1 MEHFLSRGKK
11 ELIDHFIMFISV
23 DSLSLFYEDAVEV
36 CSQNK
41 LYKSLAYV
49 CSTHKDFI
57 SPLNI
62 LINEVRLNQMNKL
75 VNAQETYYSILKDY
89 IIKLLGSCYIN
100 GSSFVDENATMKK
113 SLSNWLMCK
122 ETFLFFTKNEV

>member
-1 MEHFLSRGKK
+1 MEFYLSKGNK
-11 ELIDHFIMFISV
+11 ELVDHFIMFISV

-62 LINEVRLNQMNKL
+62 LLNEVRINQFHKL
-75 VNAQETYYSILKDY
+75 ENAQ
-89 IIKLLGSCYIN
+89 
-100 GSSFVDENATMKK
+100 
-113 SLSNWLMCK
+113 
-122 ETFLFFTKNEV
+122 